1 MGGGAQTL
9 EMPKFKPILSFV
21 LWLALF
27 YGLLITPWPGMKRT
41 YAGYFQSLGNILFAR
56 HDGPRRTRFQPL
68 DNRDRAWPDNFDT
81 AILIGNRYA
90 LNDQGK
96 PKVFLLAV
104 DAWQMGWTPTAFL
117 VALVLATPISWQRRL
132 WSLLLSLLCVHSFI
146 LLTVGISI
154 WNESTRI
161 SLVTLT
167 PFWKAIANQVE
178 DLALDPVGPSFFAA
192 ALIWILVSFRRQ
204 DFTCL
209 PQR

>member
-1 MGGGAQTL
+1 LGRNEIFLRIFDDLRPAMAYQVGGM
-9 EMPKFKPILSFV
+9 EKDPLSG
-21 LWLALF
+21 W
-27 YGLLITPWPGMKRT
+27 Y
-41 YAGYFQSLGNILFAR
+41 QSK
-56 HDGPRRTRFQPL
+56 
-68 DNRDRAWPDNFDT
+68 RAWPDNFDT

-117 VALVLATPISWQRRL
+117 MALVLATPISWQRRL

-192 ALIWILVSFRRQ
+192 ALIWILVSFGRQ

-209 PQR
+209 PQH

>member
-1 MGGGAQTL
+1 
-9 EMPKFKPILSFV
+9 MPKFKPILSFV

-68 DNRDRAWPDNFDT
+68 DNRDHAWPDNFDT

-90 LNDQGK
+90 
-96 PKVFLLAV
+96 
-104 DAWQMGWTPTAFL
+104 
-117 VALVLATPISWQRRL
+117 
-132 WSLLLSLLCVHSFI
+132 
-146 LLTVGISI
+146 VGISI